1 MVLRGGTARGA
12 LSRGGGRAG
21 STDDRCA
28 DHLAA
33 LPAAEQR
40 AYTRVHDP
48 ADLGA
53 DLAEQGYQ
61 QTFDRRG

>member
-1 MVLRGGTARGA
+1 MVLRGATARGA
-12 LSRGGGRAG
+12 LSRGASG

-40 AYTRVHDP
+40 AYTRVHGP